1 MFQKLRASQP
11 NGSRLVLH
19 AQRRCFKV
27 KVKQGQDHVNCVFDL
42 DGVHHK
48 YVPPG
53 RTINKEYCLNVLHW
67 LRDAIQQKW
76 PQLRTTGDWQ
86 LHHDNAP
93 THASHLIQ
101 SVLVKHQIIQV
112 TQAPY
117 TPDFTPC
124 DSGSVSY
131 THLTL
136 PTN

>member
-1 MFQKLRASQP
+1 MKIMLT
-11 NGSRLVLH
+11 
-19 AQRRCFKV
+19 
-27 KVKQGQDHVNCVFDL
+27 VFGDWK
-42 DGVHHK
+42 GVVHHK

-53 RTINKEYCLNVLHW
+53 QTINKEYCLNLLHW

-124 DSGSVSY
+124 DSGFSQ
-131 THLTL
+131 
-136 PTN
+136 N